1 MTIFSLHG
9 CSDYSVAEIIE
20 YAPEIVVEPSSY
32 SFGNIDAQGGTAT
45 GAFTITNVGNA
56 TLHLGDL
63 ELSNE
68 ETFSLSELATEEL
81 EPAESTSFEV
91 IFDPHTYEFYIANVK
106 VHSNDE
112 EDPTIT
118 LPIFGS
124 GDAPVINVTPDAYEF
139 GDVVIGCDDELEV
152 HIENVG
158 NVDLQVSNIDFF
170 ASLPVDFAIGDYE
183 YEFGALPWYIAP
195 GLQHTIR
202 IFYEPLDLVNDGSWL
217 EITSNDPINPVVN
230 ANQDALNGAYA
241 GYVTEN
247 FEQLGTVKTDI
258 LFVIDNSGSMS
269 RNQTNL
275 KNNFDFFI
283 NVFTAAAADFQI
295 AFITTDSEEF
305 VMGAI
310 VTNVS
315 TDPIGEVEDII
326 DEIGT
331 SGSPL
336 EAGLYYAYRAMQA
349 GAEAEAGGTFSR
361 LDSKLVVIYVSDE
374 EDFSPNFSS
383 MSPVDYANELR
394 SQRSSNALVGA
405 HAVAG
410 DHPSGC
416 SSTNGYAQYGE
427 GYYDIVTELAGT
439 FMSICTTDW
448 GEQLDAIARETIA
461 SQIYY
466 LSNDPIKETIEV
478 VTDGTTSI
486 DWEYD
491 EVLNAIVFTIP
502 PDEGSSTDV
511 TYAIWGDCDEEIG
524 DTADTGDT
532 GQ

>member
-1 MTIFSLHG
+1 MTIFSLNA

-20 YAPEIVVEPSSY
+20 YAPQINIVPSQHD
-32 SFGNIDAQGGTAT
+32 FGNIDAQGTT
-45 GAFTITNVGNA
+45 ETRAFTISNIGNG
-56 TLHLGDL
+56 TLHLGEL

-68 ETFSLSELATEEL
+68 ENFSVNELDTLSLD
-81 EPAESTSFEV
+81 PAESTSFEV
-91 IFDPHTYEFYIANVK
+91 TFDPRTYEFYIANVK
-106 VHSNDE
+106 VHSDDDD
-112 EDPTIT
+112 DPTVT
-118 LPIFGS
+118 LPLFGS
-124 GDAPVINVTPDAYEF
+124 GDAPIINVTPDAYEF
-139 GDVVIGCDDELEV
+139 SEGIVGCDDEVEV
-152 HIENVG
+152 TISNVG
-158 NVDLQVSNIDFF
+158 NVDLEVDSVNFY
-170 ASLPVDFAIGDYE
+170 ASLPVDFAISDYVSE
-183 YEFGALPWYIAP
+183 NGALPWLISP
-195 GLQHTIR
+195 SNELKIR
-202 IFYEPLDLVNDGSWL
+202 IYYKPLDLVNDNSWL
-217 EITSNDPINPVVN
+217 EITSNDPVDPLVSVS
-230 ANQDALNGAYA
+230 QEALNGAYA
-241 GYVTEN
+241 GTVTES
-247 FEQLGTVKTDI
+247 FEQLATIKTDI

-295 AFITTDSEEF
+295 AFITTDDEEF
-305 VMGAI
+305 VLGAI
-310 VTNVS
+310 VTDAS
-315 TDPIGEVEDII
+315 TDPVGEVEDII

-331 SGSPL
+331 SGSPT

-361 LDSKLVVIYVSDE
+361 IDSKLVVIYVSDE
-374 EDFSPNFSS
+374 EDYSASFSG

-416 SSTNGYAQYGE
+416 SSSNGYAQYGE

-448 GEQLDAIARETIA
+448 GEQLDTIARETIA

-478 VTDGTTSI
+478 ITDGAANS

-491 EVLNAIVFTIP
+491 ETLNAIVFTIL
-502 PDEGSSTDV
+502 PDEGSTTDV
-511 TYAIWGDCDEEIG
+511 NYAIWGDCEEEK
-524 DTADTGDT
+524 TDTGDT
-532 GQ
+532 GI